1 MAELVTIP
9 QDVQEFIKGKMA
21 WVGTASKDGTPNAT
35 PKGSV
40 QVLDGSHL
48 MFADLFSRKTRENL
62 KENPQVSVTV
72 IDPATSKGY
81 QFKGAAELIDSGPLF
96 EKVKEQL
103 KQAPRQ
109 LPPPVYVV
117 RIAVDAIFD
126 QSVGPDAGKRIV

>member
-9 QDVQEFIKGKMA
+9 QDVQEFLKGKMA

-40 QVLDGSHL
+40 QVLDDSHL
-48 MFADLFSRKTRENL
+48 VFADLFSLKTRENL

-72 IDPATSKGY
+72 IDLATTKGY
-81 QFKGAAELIDSGPLF
+81 QFKGTAELIDSGPLF

-117 RIAVDAIFD
+117 RIAVNAIYD
-126 QSVGPDAGKRIV
+126 QSVGPDAGKRLH